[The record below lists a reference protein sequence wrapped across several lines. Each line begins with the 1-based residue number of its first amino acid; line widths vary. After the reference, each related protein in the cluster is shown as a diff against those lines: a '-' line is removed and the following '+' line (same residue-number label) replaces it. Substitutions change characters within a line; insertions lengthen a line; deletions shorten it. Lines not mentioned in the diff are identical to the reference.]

1 MKKNTIK
8 SIKGFKDI
16 LPDEIKYYRYFELI
30 SQKVSKQFSIE
41 ELRTPITEKS
51 ELFNRS
57 IGEGTDIVN
66 KEMYDFIDKSGDSIC
81 LRPEGTASIVR
92 SVIEHALVYDRGLK
106 KQKYW
111 YHGPMFRH
119 EKPQKGRYRQFSQFG
134 VEYYGFSD
142 SNSEL
147 ELIMMGNSLLHSL
160 NIEQATLHI
169 NSLGNKDDKKNYEKI
184 IFNHL
189 GKYKSSLDE
198 YQKDTLAK
206 NPLRLLDSKN
216 DNIKELLLNVP
227 TLYETLSDA
236 SKSRFD
242 ILLKKLDDLEIHY
255 LLDNSIV
262 RGLDYY
268 NDSVFEWR
276 HQSLGSQNA
285 ICAGGRYD
293 ELVNSI
299 GGDDVPAVGFAMGVE
314 RIIEILKLTD
324 NLKIEPNIVIPII
337 NTSSEEKSYAH
348 LISKNLR
355 QHFDKINFYN
365 TDSSVSLT
373 SQLKHAMRIND
384 KFIIIITDANIKN
397 NNLTI
402 KSNEDRMSDTIVS
415 WKELIAYMSN
425 KYE

>member
-41 ELRTPITEKS
+41 ELRTPIIEKS

-268 NDSVFEWR
+268 NDTVFEWR

>member
-41 ELRTPITEKS
+41 ELRTPIIEKS

-169 NSLGNKDDKKNYEKI
+169 NSLGNKDDKKSYEKI

-268 NDSVFEWR
+268 NDTVFEWR